1 MREHRVA
8 PWRCR
13 ALWVVV
19 AQACAAV
26 ACAPTPPTEPAAAR
40 EYNGPLVP
48 SQEIDASFM
57 WQQEITVSKGVFSH
71 SFAAVLQSSRGELT
85 VLGLTPFRT
94 RAFVIRQ
101 KDRAIEFESFIEQK
115 LPLEPRWV
123 LVDIHRTF
131 FDGVPR
137 RAPKDGTITAVV
149 AGERRRDRWQGGRLL
164 ERTYERLAE
173 PGALIRIDYE
183 EGYRWLEPPPRI
195 RFDNDW
201 YGYGL
206 VVKTTS
212 ATMLPAPRV
221 REGAAE
227 ERTEP

>member
-1 MREHRVA
+1 MVA
-8 PWRCR
+8 
-13 ALWVVV
+13 V
-19 AQACAAV
+19 AWAAV
-26 ACAPTPPTEPAAAR
+26 ACAPAPPTEPAAAR
-40 EYNGPLVP
+40 EYTGPLVP
-48 SQEIDASFM
+48 SHEIDASFL

-71 SFAAVLQSSRGELT
+71 SFSAVLQSSRGELT

-101 KDRAIEFESFIEQK
+101 KDRAIDFESFIEQK
-115 LPLEPRWV
+115 SPLEPRWV

-137 RAPKDGTITAVV
+137 QAPQDGTLTEVV

-173 PGALIRIDYE
+173 PGALIHIDYE
-183 EGYRWLEPPPRI
+183 GGYRWLEPPPRI

-206 VVKTTS
+206 VVNTTS
-212 ATMLPAPRV
+212 ATRLPD
-221 REGAAE
+221 EAAE
-227 ERTEP
+227 ERTESLAPM

>member
-1 MREHRVA
+1 MRKRRLPQWLTRWLVA
-8 PWRCR
+8 
-13 ALWVVV
+13 AY
-19 AQACAAV
+19 ASAMA
-26 ACAPTPPTEPAAAR
+26 ACAPSPPAEPAAG
-40 EYNGPLVP
+40 EYTGPLIA
-48 SQEIDASFM
+48 SQEIGASFF
-57 WQQEITVSKGVFSH
+57 WQQEITVRKGAFSH
-71 SFAAVLQSSRGELT
+71 SFSAVLQSARGELT

-101 KDRAIEFESFIEQK
+101 KDHAIEFESFVEPK

-131 FDGVPR
+131 FDGMPR
-137 RAPKDGTITAVV
+137 RAPQDGVVTTVV
-149 AGERRRDRWQGGRLL
+149 AGERRRDRWQGGRLV

-206 VVKTTS
+206 VVTTTS
-212 ATMLPAPRV
+212 ATMLSD
-221 REGAAE
+221 EAAE
-227 ERTEP
+227 EPGEW